1 MYRRQALSKSFKA
14 KAHIVPWLA
23 DLKPFFYF
31 PFSNT
36 QL

>member
-1 MYRRQALSKSFKA
+1 MYRRQALSKNFKA